1 MDKRLVA
8 YVVPALGRNPTAA
21 ELREFLGTKLP
32 EHMLPAAFV
41 RLPSLPLTSNGKIDR
56 SALPDPAACLPARS
70 APFVAPRTAVEERLA
85 QIVAALLGRNQL
97 GMEDN
102 FFLLGGHSLLGAQV
116 IVQVQDTFGVDL
128 SLQTLFTAPTLA
140 ALSAEIEALI
150 VQKVEAMSD
159 EEALS
164 LLA

>member
-1 MDKRLVA
+1 
-8 YVVPALGRNPTAA
+8 
-21 ELREFLGTKLP
+21 
-32 EHMLPAAFV
+32 
-41 RLPSLPLTSNGKIDR
+41 
-56 SALPDPAACLPARS
+56 
-70 APFVAPRTAVEERLA
+70 
-85 QIVAALLGRNQL
+85 
-97 GMEDN
+97 MEDN

-150 VQKVEAMSD
+150 VQKVEAMSE
-159 EEALS
+159 EEAVS